1 MKEHEEGEEALFD
14 EALLLE
20 VLENQLADNHPK
32 RVKETLLRLTMTG
45 HSREEAMLLMACA
58 LAEEI
63 MTVTQQQVTSDEKRY
78 AAMLDQLP
86 EMPWADE
93 E

>member
-1 MKEHEEGEEALFD
+1 MKEYDEGEEALFD

-20 VLENQLADNHPK
+20 VLENQLADNNPK

-63 MTVTQQQVTSDEKRY
+63 MTVTQQQVSFDEQRY
-78 AAMLDQLP
+78 AALLDKLP
-86 EMPWADE
+86 EMPWADDE
-93 E
+93 

>member
-1 MKEHEEGEEALFD
+1 MQEHQDGEEALFD

-20 VLENQLADNHPK
+20 ILENQLADNHPK

-45 HSREEAMLLMACA
+45 HSKEEAMMLMACA

-63 MTVTQQQVTSDEKRY
+63 FTLTRDNGSFNEKRY
-78 AAMLDQLP
+78 AGLLDQLP
-86 EMPWADE
+86 QMPWADE